1 MSEKCFA
8 CGKILSGKTYVVITE
23 DGGQLPWVGPD
34 CYKQVKAAG
43 DKGWV
48 PTRQHGKSGP
58 RLFLPP
64 SSAGSK
70 TAADAAFKRVLG
82 LS

>member
-70 TAADAAFKRVLG
+70 TAADTAFKRVLG